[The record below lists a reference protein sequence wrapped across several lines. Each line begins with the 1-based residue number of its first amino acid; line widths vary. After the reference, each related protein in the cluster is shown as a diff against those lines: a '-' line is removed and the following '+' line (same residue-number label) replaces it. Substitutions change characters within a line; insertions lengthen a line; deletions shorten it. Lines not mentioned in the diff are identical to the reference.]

1 MQSRNACR
9 SRVHRV
15 EPPPADIQDHLKKL
29 SAGIFGGSAEAAAK
43 FMRRETDR
51 WGAVIKSAKI
61 EPQ

>member
-1 MQSRNACR
+1 
-9 SRVHRV
+9 VHRV